1 MARGAKIKWRGSAVA
16 LKRWREN
23 VAQKTARWCSGAKI
37 SKWRTSRW
45 HELKKWLAPS
55 SGEGRHNEEE
65 RIRRRSESV
74 SDMGKKKLKST
85 GKGRHKEEER

>member
-1 MARGAKIKWRGSAVA
+1 MAQRF
-16 LKRWREN
+16 
-23 VAQKTARWCSGAKI
+23 Q
-37 SKWRTSRW
+37 KWRTSRW

-55 SGEGRHNEEE
+55 SGEGRHIEEE

-85 GKGRHKEEER
+85 GKGRHKEEERKWGERRRGRRDGGGGRRGEKVRR